1 LGNATGASSAP
12 IAPLPHHTSFRT
24 TMAMKVAASL
34 MGASPNVI
42 QHPSYM
48 PISETP
54 VGALSFGPP
63 TGGFDHAEIQPA
75 GYDPG

>member
-1 LGNATGASSAP
+1 
-12 IAPLPHHTSFRT
+12 
-24 TMAMKVAASL
+24 MAMKVAASL